1 MQFSETWTLSVR
13 LCVWYYT
20 VYGALECFRNSRE
33 RERSDFSRAAVLTS
47 QKTASYHRVSKN
59 VMRNIRSSFRYNE
72 NYHKSYHDTAT
83 VRRITMYHGK
93 KQQPSRWTTT
103 DEAFRPDMYKKHH
116 RPRNKFPPPSL
127 NASTYCPTH
136 IQNRN
141 EVKTDQER
149 RFLLSLILCHRYS
162 WTKVYHLPPPKRE
175 NTPVHEK
182 KSIQKV
188 SSFGESCNKPKQHMH
203 TRKFEMELT
212 LTSENKEKGKL
223 SYSTRARKKETSKA
237 IF

>member
-149 RFLLSLILCHRYS
+149 RFLLSLILSHRYS

-175 NTPVHEK
+175 NTPIHGKNLYK
-182 KSIQKV
+182 KSPV
-188 SSFGESCNKPKQHMH
+188 LVRAVTN
-203 TRKFEMELT
+203 L
-212 LTSENKEKGKL
+212 N
-223 SYSTRARKKETSKA
+223 STRTRENLKWN
-237 IF
+237 